1 MAENATANQG
11 SAQPAPARA
20 GGALLSGRRFTGGL
34 LANWRR
40 TGWPRWRRKFQ
51 LAARRANFYAIIEVI
66 AAVAFLAMTT
76 TTFVMIRS
84 QSERELLPSDL
95 TAMLLIGT
103 LVPAMALLILL
114 GRRMALRR
122 AAETLGG
129 TGRLHTQLVF
139 FFSLISA
146 IPTLLV
152 VIFASYLFQSGVE
165 FWFSDSSRGLLENA
179 NKLARGYYEQNLRD
193 VGNETVAMAS
203 DLRDYLDQAP
213 IVSPAFAE
221 GYSYQ
226 VVSRKLN
233 ESAIIQKGADGK
245 LRTAAIVDPEK
256 NSTRERITGDVLG
269 RLEAGEPMV
278 VTANADRIEAVT
290 PIDRDTGV
298 YLYAARS
305 SDLLAFSQ
313 GQRAQN
319 IVRAYEVLTSRARTL
334 QLRFNVALFV
344 ASLALVGLSVWFAL
358 RFADRQ
364 VKPLYDLVGAARR
377 VGSGNYALRVEGR
390 TGADEIGQ
398 LNRAFNR
405 MTAQIERQTQA
416 LVGANQQLH
425 ERRAFIE
432 AVLESVSAGV
442 ISVDGRGRVRL
453 INTPAQALLFDRQED
468 HPANELLSDI
478 APQIA
483 ALVEGESDSA
493 VIQHSKGGELLT
505 LAVRIA
511 RDRAGHVITFEDITR
526 QLLDQ
531 RQAAWSDV
539 ARRIAHEIK
548 NPLTPI
554 QLATERLKRRY
565 RKQIEQDPELFDEL
579 TNTIVRQ
586 VGELRKMVDEFSSFA
601 RLPKPVF
608 RAEDPVDLARQSLFL
623 QEVAR
628 PDIEFSFV
636 ADDAALGEAGLGHI
650 LCDRHQFG
658 QAMTNVLKN
667 AVEAIDARTRAAEST
682 HRGRIAVT
690 MRGEGS
696 GPAKGDSAGE
706 GGVIAITIADNGI
719 GLPQERERIVEPYMT
734 TREKGTGL
742 GLAIV
747 KKIVEEH
754 GGEMVFGNTGDGGA
768 AVTLRFAR
776 DPLSKQRTNG
786 HQPGERAPEAAE

>member
-1 MAENATANQG
+1 MQV
-11 SAQPAPARA
+11 
-20 GGALLSGRRFTGGL
+20 
-34 LANWRR
+34 
-40 TGWPRWRRKFQ
+40 
-51 LAARRANFYAIIEVI
+51 AARRSNAFAVMEVV
-66 AAVAFLAMTT
+66 AAVIFLAMTVV
-76 TTFVMIRS
+76 TFLTIRG
-84 QSERELLPSDL
+84 QSDRELMPSDL
-95 TAMLLIGT
+95 TATLLIGT
-103 LVPAMALLILL
+103 LVPAMGLLILL

-152 VIFASYLFQSGVE
+152 VVFASYLFQSGVE

-193 VGNETVAMAS
+193 VGNETVAMSS
-203 DLRDYLDQAP
+203 DLRDYLNQAS
-213 IVSPAFAE
+213 ITSPAFAE

-233 ESAIIQKGADGK
+233 ESAIIQKAPDGK
-245 LRTAAIVDPEK
+245 LLTAAIVDPDK
-256 NSTRERITGDVLG
+256 NSTRERISADVLG

-278 VTANADRIEAVT
+278 VTANANRIEAVT
-290 PIDRDTGV
+290 PIDRQSGV

-319 IVRAYEVLTSRARTL
+319 IVRAYEVLTRRARTL

-390 TGADEIGQ
+390 TGPDEIGQ

-432 AVLESVSAGV
+432 AVLESVSAGI
-442 ISVDGRGRVRL
+442 ISVDGEGRVQL
-453 INTPAQALLFDRQED
+453 INTSAMALLVDPGVEE
-468 HPANELLSDI
+468 PAGELLSDI

-483 ALVEGESDSA
+483 AMIEAGRDSA
-493 VIQHSKGGELLT
+493 VIQHGRVQQGGGDLLT

-511 RDRAGHVITFEDITR
+511 RDRTGHVITFEDITR

-565 RKQIEQDPELFDEL
+565 RKQIDADPELFDEL
-579 TNTIVRQ
+579 TSTIIRQ
-586 VGELRKMVDEFSSFA
+586 VGDLRKMVDEFSSFA

-608 RAEDPVDLARQSLFL
+608 RAEDPIDLARQALFL

-628 PDIEFSFV
+628 PDLDFSFA
-636 ADDAALGEAGLGHI
+636 ADEAAQGRI

-667 AVEAIDARTRAAEST
+667 AVEAVEARVRIADLDY
-682 HRGRIAVT
+682 RGRVAVT
-690 MRGEGS
+690 MTGG
-696 GPAKGDSAGE
+696 GE
-706 GGVIAITIADNGI
+706 GGRDGDGGWVCVTVTDNGI
-719 GLPQERERIVEPYMT
+719 GLPQDRERIAEPYVT

-754 GGEMVFGNTGDGGA
+754 GGELVFASAEDGGTQ
-768 AVTLRFAR
+768 VSLRFAR
-776 DPLSKQRTNG
+776 DPLAGQRTS
-786 HQPGERAPEAAE
+786 EAAE

>member
-1 MAENATANQG
+1 MQV
-11 SAQPAPARA
+11 
-20 GGALLSGRRFTGGL
+20 
-34 LANWRR
+34 
-40 TGWPRWRRKFQ
+40 
-51 LAARRANFYAIIEVI
+51 AARRANFFAIMEVL
-66 AAVAFLAMTT
+66 AAIAFLAMTMV
-76 TTFVMIRS
+76 TFLTIRA
-84 QSERELLPSDL
+84 QSDRELMPSDL
-95 TAMLLIGT
+95 TATLLIGT
-103 LVPAMALLILL
+103 LVPAMGLLILL

-129 TGRLHTQLVF
+129 SGRLHTQLVF

-152 VIFASYLFQSGVE
+152 VVFASYLFQSGVE

-203 DLRDYLDQAP
+203 DLRDYLNQAS
-213 IVSPAFAE
+213 ITSPAFAE

-233 ESAIIQKGADGK
+233 ESAIIQKAPDGK
-245 LRTAAIVDPEK
+245 LLTAAIVDPEK
-256 NSTRERITGDVLG
+256 NSTRERITANVLG
-269 RLEAGEPMV
+269 RLEGGEPMV
-278 VTANADRIEAVT
+278 VTANANRIEAVT
-290 PIDRDTGV
+290 PIDRQSGV

-319 IVRAYEVLTSRARTL
+319 IVRAYEVLTRRARTL

-390 TGADEIGQ
+390 TGPDEIGQ

-432 AVLESVSAGV
+432 AVLESVSAGI
-442 ISVDGRGRVRL
+442 ISVDGQGRVQL
-453 INTPAQALLFDRQED
+453 INTSAMALVVDPLVENPAGRLLG
-468 HPANELLSDI
+468 DI

-483 ALVEGESDSA
+483 ALVDSGRDSA
-493 VIQHSKGGELLT
+493 VIQHGRMQLGGGDLLT

-511 RDRAGHVITFEDITR
+511 RDRTGHVITFEDITR

-565 RKQIEQDPELFDEL
+565 RKQIGADPELFDEL
-579 TNTIVRQ
+579 TNTIIRQ
-586 VGELRKMVDEFSSFA
+586 VGDLRKMVDEFSSFA

-608 RAEDPVDLARQSLFL
+608 RAEDPIDLARQALFL

-628 PDIEFSFV
+628 PDLDFGFS
-636 ADDAALGEAGLGHI
+636 ADEPAQGRI

-667 AVEAIDARTRAAEST
+667 AVEAVEARVRIADVDY
-682 HRGRIAVT
+682 RGRIAVSMT
-690 MRGEGS
+690 
-696 GPAKGDSAGE
+696 GDIAEAE
-706 GGVIAITIADNGI
+706 GGDGGAVTVTVTDNGI
-719 GLPQERERIVEPYMT
+719 GLPQDRERIAM
-734 TREKGTGL
+734 
-742 GLAIV
+742 
-747 KKIVEEH
+747 
-754 GGEMVFGNTGDGGA
+754 
-768 AVTLRFAR
+768 
-776 DPLSKQRTNG
+776 
-786 HQPGERAPEAAE
+786 